1 MDDLFDEFQISC
13 EMAHRYP
20 GPRGFS
26 WNVSS
31 RKSER
36 ATKRRH
42 RWQRVAERRE
52 REGLFSLSSQYRNG
66 YLLFPGISAS
76 NTNFHFVNQLVRY
89 EPIFI
94 IDTNVQQLWIGSP
107 AVFVEGRFSSRTQDD
122 LYIPVSR
129 FAPNY
134 HHWHDGMY
142 SISELL
148 SPAIFVVRWSVRQE
162 KRRRSVHSRE
172 TVRHHVSSWARRY
185 VHHLHGK
192 PRRSVE

>member
-1 MDDLFDEFQISC
+1 MNFKSAAKWLTAILVREVFL
-13 EMAHRYP
+13 EMFLR
-20 GPRGFS
+20 
-26 WNVSS
+26 
-31 RKSER
+31 ER
-36 ATKRRH
+36 ASEQRRGDI
-42 RWQRVAERRE
+42 ADNELRRGE

-94 IDTNVQQLWIGSP
+94 IDTNVQQPSIGSP

-134 HHWHDGMY
+134 HH
-142 SISELL
+142 
-148 SPAIFVVRWSVRQE
+148 
-162 KRRRSVHSRE
+162 
-172 TVRHHVSSWARRY
+172 
-185 VHHLHGK
+185 
-192 PRRSVE
+192 